1 MPYHHSNFRRFAFIL
16 FLAGCFFWAKRDLL
30 LHSWSSNLTNTD
42 AMVEFGPVPMIPD
55 VPEIPDFLH
64 EEELL
69 LPQQQELME
78 QQFELREKLMKEL
91 QEKTDRIK
99 ID

>member
-1 MPYHHSNFRRFAFIL
+1 M
-16 FLAGCFFWAKRDLL
+16 LL
-30 LHSWSSNLTNTD
+30 QTWSSNFTNTD
-42 AMVEFGPVPMIPD
+42 AMVEFGPLPMIPD
-55 VPEIPDFLH
+55 VPNIPDFPQ

-69 LPQQQELME
+69 LTQPRELME
-78 QQFELREKLMKEL
+78 QQLELQEKLMKEL

>member
-1 MPYHHSNFRRFAFIL
+1 MPYHHSNFRKFALVL
-16 FLAGCFFWAKRDLL
+16 FLGSCFFWAKKDLPQQ
-30 LHSWSSNLTNTD
+30 SPSSNFTGTD
-42 AMVEFGPVPMIPD
+42 AMVEFGPLPMIPD
-55 VPEIPDFLH
+55 VPEIPDLHH

-78 QQFELREKLMKEL
+78 QQLELRENLMKEL
-91 QEKTDRIK
+91 HEKTDRIK

>member
-1 MPYHHSNFRRFAFIL
+1 MPYHHSNFRKFALVL
-16 FLAGCFFWAKRDLL
+16 FLGACFFWAKKDLL
-30 LHSWSSNLTNTD
+30 LNSWASDFTSSD
-42 AMVEFGPVPMIPD
+42 AVVEFGPFPMIPD

-69 LPQQQELME
+69 LPQQEEFME
-78 QQFELREKLMKEL
+78 QQLELREKLMKEL